1 MTAATT
7 TAAITTARRIPVM
20 SAVVEVLKS
29 EGIDTVF
36 GCPGAAILPLYKA
49 FEQDGSIEHLIVRH
63 EEGATHMADGWAR
76 TRGNVGVAIG
86 TSGPAGTNMI
96 TGLYTAM
103 ADSVPILCI
112 TGQAASTK
120 LHQEAFQ
127 AVDIVEIA
135 RPVTKWAV
143 QIKEAAQAPWIFR
156 EAFRIARS
164 GRPGP
169 VLIDL
174 PIDVQRQEIL
184 WDSAIDAPLPVP
196 AVRPQQSRVARA
208 LDLLL
213 AAQRPLLLSGGG
225 VIIGEAHRELA
236 ELAEYLNIPVQVTL
250 MGKGSI
256 DESHPLFAGMTGI
269 QTSQRYGNASFL
281 ESDLVL
287 ALGARFG
294 DRHTGDL
301 DTYRGDRKFIHV
313 DIEPTQIGK
322 VFEPDLG
329 IVSDT
334 KLFLRS
340 LLAEAKRRDA
350 GRGPGGWTE
359 RVASLRSTL
368 TRRDDFEE
376 VPIKAPRVYRE
387 INAAFGPETYFV
399 TAIGLYQI
407 WGGQFQRGGH
417 PRRYQVC
424 GQAGPLGWEIPAAIG
439 VKKALKDSEP
449 DAEVVGIVGD
459 YGFQFLVEELA
470 VAAQY
475 DVPLVLIMLN
485 NEYLGLIRQAE
496 VPYDMNYE
504 VNIHYDEYGTDN
516 VKIMEAYGC
525 RGRRVYEPGEIAD
538 AIAWARKE
546 AQASSRPVLVEVMI
560 EREANTAHGIRI
572 DAVREFEPVP
582 EAVVDEAPDI
592 RAEGIEA

>member
-1 MTAATT
+1 MAP
-7 TAAITTARRIPVM
+7 RLMPVM
-20 SAVVEVLKS
+20 DAVVHVLKS
-29 EGIDTVF
+29 EGVDTAF

-49 FEQDGSIEHLIVRH
+49 LEDDGTIEHLIVRH

-76 TRGNVGVAIG
+76 TNGNVGVAIG

-96 TGLYTAM
+96 TGLYTAI
-103 ADSVPILCI
+103 ADSIPIVCI
-112 TGQAASTK
+112 TGQAVSSK

-135 RPVTKWAV
+135 KPVTKWAV

-174 PIDVQRQEIL
+174 PLDVQQQKIL
-184 WDSAIDAPLPVP
+184 WDPELDAPLPVAEVHP
-196 AVRPQQSRVARA
+196 HLPRVEAA
-208 LDLLL
+208 LDMLL
-213 AAQRPLLLSGGG
+213 AAERPLLLSGGG
-225 VIIGEAHRELA
+225 VIIGEAHEELVELA
-236 ELAEYLNIPVQVTL
+236 ELLQIPVQVTL

-256 DESHPLFAGMTGI
+256 DESHALYSGMTGI

-294 DRHTGDL
+294 DRHTGSL
-301 DTYRGDRKFIHV
+301 DVYRGDRKFIHV

-322 VFEPDLG
+322 VFQPDLG

-334 KLFLRS
+334 RLFLQAI
-340 LLAEAKRRDA
+340 L
-350 GRGPGGWTE
+350 
-359 RVASLRSTL
+359 RVAKDRGLRREAGAWVSRIQELRSTL
-368 TRRDDFEE
+368 TRREDFDS
-376 VPIKAPRVYRE
+376 VPVKAPRAYKE
-387 INAAFGPETYFV
+387 INEVFDANTYFV

-407 WGGQFQRGGH
+407 WGGQHQKAYL
-417 PRRYQVC
+417 PRRYQIC

-439 VKKALKDSEP
+439 VKKALKNSDP
-449 DAEVVGIVGD
+449 NAEVVGIVGD
-459 YGFQFLVEELA
+459 YGFQYLVEELA

-475 DVPLVLIMLN
+475 NVPFVIIMLN
-485 NEYLGLIRQAE
+485 NEYLGLIRQASL
-496 VPYDMNYE
+496 PYEMNYQ
-504 VNIHYDEYGTDN
+504 VDIHYDDYGTDN

-525 RGRRVYEPGEIAD
+525 SGRRVFEPGEIRESLE
-538 AIAWARKE
+538 WARKE
-546 AQASSRPVLVEVMI
+546 AQATSRPVLVEIMI
-560 EREANTAHGIRI
+560 EREANTPHGPAI
-572 DAVREFEPVP
+572 DAVREFEPLP
-582 EAVVDEAPDI
+582 Q
-592 RAEGIEA
+592 G